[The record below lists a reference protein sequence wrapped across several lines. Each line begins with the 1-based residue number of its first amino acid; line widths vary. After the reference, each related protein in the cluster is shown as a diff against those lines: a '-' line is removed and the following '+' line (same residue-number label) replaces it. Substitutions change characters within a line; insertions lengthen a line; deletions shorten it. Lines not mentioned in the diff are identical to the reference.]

1 MTHDGIQLVNVGGTF
16 SSWVWSCAVHPTAS
30 HVVSYSILFMAP
42 FVSTVHYYSQALGS
56 QDGTITYLQLSW
68 DVVHGLYGDRYAYR
82 ENMTDV
88 IIQHLITNQKVRIK
102 CKDLVSISASIY
114 KTIK

>member
-1 MTHDGIQLVNVGGTF
+1 MGMELCRSSDCLTCCKLQHIIYSTTCLNDPLF
-16 SSWVWSCAVHPTAS
+16 SD
-30 HVVSYSILFMAP
+30 YL
-42 FVSTVHYYSQALGS
+42 QALGS

-68 DVVHGLYGDRYAYR
+68 NVVHGLYGDRYAYR

-102 CKDLVSISASIY
+102 CKDLVSI
-114 KTIK
+114 K